1 LYIPPLLS
9 KGESDKLV
17 CCNTTVSEPHKTLE
31 GQILMEKKGA
41 RLFQVDE
48 ETFDYGWNILELET
62 HRQLRLKVNELLRLT
77 NDPTLTTSEMQQ
89 HLLRDKARF
98 GKQLASQL
106 VRSLHRDDHHE
117 RQSIIWLLILLN
129 EAESI
134 TPLKHMSHNKKLP
147 RPVRLSASLA
157 LAGMGATPEMLDERR
172 HIRLYAIS

>member
-1 LYIPPLLS
+1 MYIPPLSS

-17 CCNTTVSEPHKTLE
+17 CCNNTVSEPHKTLE

-48 ETFDYGWNILELET
+48 ETFDYGWNIVELET

-89 HLLRDKARF
+89 HLLSDKARF
-98 GKQLASQL
+98 GKQLATQL

-117 RQSIIWLLILLN
+117 RQSIVWLLTLLN

-172 HIRLYAIS
+172 YTRLYAIS

>member
-1 LYIPPLLS
+1 MYIPPLLN
-9 KGESDKLV
+9 KGESHKLV
-17 CCNTTVSEPHKTLE
+17 CCNNTVSEPHKTLE
-31 GQILMEKKGA
+31 GQFLMEKKGA

-48 ETFDYGWNILELET
+48 ETFDYGWNIVELET

-89 HLLRDKARF
+89 HLLHAKARF
-98 GKQLASQL
+98 GKQLATQL

-117 RQSIIWLLILLN
+117 RQSIVWLLTLLN

-134 TPLKHMSHNKKLP
+134 APLKHMSHNKKLP

-157 LAGMGATPEMLDERR
+157 LAGMGATPEMLDEHRYT
-172 HIRLYAIS
+172 RLYAIS